1 MAKQQS
7 VVLLF
12 VFERRNPRECAV
24 AKKRVAVKLG
34 FQHRRNPRECAV
46 AKKLVNNAAPTA
58 AESQP
63 ARMRCGKERI
73 SIDSPPQVQSQPA
86 LLRCGKSLT
95 GYSRLCHLRRNPRE
109 CAEAKKHVAVSV
121 ALGWVA
127 TRANALRQSVCP
139 ILHSL

>member
-63 ARMRCGKERI
+63 ARMRCGK
-73 SIDSPPQVQSQPA
+73 A
-86 LLRCGKSLT
+86 LT
-95 GYSRLCHLRRNPRE
+95 GYSRQCHLRRNPRECAVAKKTGKKELRRRTCRNPRE